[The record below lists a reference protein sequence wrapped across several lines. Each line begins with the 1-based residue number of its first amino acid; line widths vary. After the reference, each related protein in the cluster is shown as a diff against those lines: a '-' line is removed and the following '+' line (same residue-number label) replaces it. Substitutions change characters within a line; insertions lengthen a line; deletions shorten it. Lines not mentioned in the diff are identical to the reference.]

1 MEPHDP
7 LHQQL
12 TNLSYCLR
20 TNSASSYSCFLHH
33 MFWVLHLV
41 EQLGEKE
48 ILILLCF
55 YAKCAIV
62 THFKQNSVHWLTR
75 NEIASFVLSF
85 MSENIGHGMSTM
97 INTRE
102 KWGVIP
108 FLVKLYLFGMWRS
121 KRVDQDP

>member
-1 MEPHDP
+1 MIP
-7 LHQQL
+7 
-12 TNLSYCLR
+12 S
-20 TNSASSYSCFLHH
+20 TNSSLILAIAYAPTVPHPIAVFLHH

-62 THFKQNSVHWLTR
+62 THFKQNSVHWLKR